1 MKTQQMPEVELL
13 NNADRGEEIG
23 AVTRCVDLEE
33 MKTRRRP
40 MPRAMGKLA
49 VSVLVT
55 VLLLVGQPR
64 AANAAEG
71 AGSHYLPGTA
81 GDVLI
86 AQPPKPG
93 WLTGGMLW
101 YEVGNVNRA
110 VLQGRVDLSL
120 DLDLFLAIPTATYT
134 FEKKVLGGTYTVAI
148 AVPFGYGNLDA
159 TLVFPVLGPVGTSD
173 DSFALSD
180 LFVTPLQLN
189 WAAGSFSF
197 KLAESIIAPTGKYD
211 TGDLVN
217 LGRNYWSFDT
227 VGAVSWFNSKTGTGV
242 DIVPGIMFNTEN
254 NDTNYKTGTEFHLD
268 FTANQFLS
276 EGFAFGIRG
285 YYYKQLTGDSGS
297 GALLGGFKSDAFGL
311 GPGFVWI
318 PKSSGG
324 KLSVVGKWIHDFET
338 ENRFDS
344 DYYILAAYWKF

>member
-1 MKTQQMPEVELL
+1 ML
-13 NNADRGEEIG
+13 
-23 AVTRCVDLEE
+23 
-33 MKTRRRP
+33 
-40 MPRAMGKLA
+40 RAMGALA
-49 VSVLVT
+49 VPVLI
-55 VLLLVGQPR
+55 LALVAAGPPR

-93 WLTGGMLW
+93 WLAGGMLW
-101 YEVGNVNRA
+101 YQVGEVNRA
-110 VLQGRVDLSL
+110 VLQGRVDFSL

-134 FEKKVLGGTYTVAI
+134 FKTKVLGGTYTVAI
-148 AVPFGYGNLDA
+148 AVPFGYANLDA
-159 TLVFPVLGPVGTSD
+159 QLAFPILGLVGTSD

-180 LFVTPLQLN
+180 IFVTPVQLN
-189 WAAGSFSF
+189 WSAGSFSF
-197 KLAESIIAPTGKYD
+197 KFAESVIAPWGKYD
-211 TGDLVN
+211 QSNLVN

-227 VGAVSWFNSKTGTGV
+227 VGAVSWFHAKTGTGV

-254 NDTNYKTGTEFHLD
+254 NDSDYKTGTEFHLD

-276 EGFAFGIRG
+276 EGFALGIRG

-297 GALLGGFKSDAFGL
+297 GALLGDFKGEAFGL
-311 GPGFVWI
+311 GPAFVWI
-318 PKSSGG
+318 PKSAGG
-324 KLSVVGKWIHDFET
+324 NLSVLGKWIHDFDS
-338 ENRFDS
+338 ENRLDS